1 MAKKFLL
8 LTALIVLPVGYTCL
22 ADDSENTSIDL
33 KNKRLRPTKRPKAPS
48 AQRVTASVAN
58 GILFINFAI
67 SEGECQMT
75 ITSPQQILEF
85 SFDSADPLM
94 LNIGELHD
102 FQISIITEKGNCYES
117 DTVASSI

>member
-1 MAKKFLL
+1 MMRKILL
-8 LTALIVLPVGYTCL
+8 MSALLALPVGYTCM
-22 ADDSENTSIDL
+22 ADDSENTPIDL
-33 KNKRLRPTKRPKAPS
+33 NDKGLRPTKRPKAPS

-58 GILFINFAI
+58 GVLFINFAI

-75 ITSPQQILEF
+75 ITSPEQILEF

-102 FQISIITEKGNCYES
+102 FQISIITENGNCYES
-117 DTVASSI
+117 DTIATSI